1 MGEEK
6 AVDIRMIGAWRA
18 HPGQRSS
25 GLPSW
30 VAAVLRLAAG
40 DESGR
45 VEIARD
51 GGGSRAEDG
60 SFEALFERWE
70 RDVFGYLWRITGD
83 RQIASD
89 LCQETFLRAWQH
101 LDTLRAYE
109 QPRGWLLRV
118 ATNLALN
125 QRRRERTCVGSPI
138 PFDDEHVP
146 ARSDPAWH
154 IADHDTV
161 HQTLLALPP
170 RMRAALVLRE
180 VHGLSCQEVA
190 QTLGLSLAA
199 AKMTL
204 TRARERF
211 RQQYRREEVEA

>member
-1 MGEEK
+1 
-6 AVDIRMIGAWRA
+6 MIGAWSAR
-18 HPGQRSS
+18 PGHGSS

-30 VAAVLRLAAG
+30 VARVLRLAAG
-40 DESGR
+40 GEPRR
-45 VEIARD
+45 VEAAP
-51 GGGSRAEDG
+51 AE
-60 SFEALFERWE
+60 SFDALFERWE

-83 RQIASD
+83 RQLASD

-101 LDTLRAYE
+101 FDTLRAYE

-125 QRRRERTCVGSPI
+125 QRRRVRTRVGVPI
-138 PFDDEHVP
+138 PFNDENVP
-146 ARSDPAWH
+146 ARSDPAWR

-161 HQTLLALPP
+161 HQALLALPP

-180 VHGLSCQEVA
+180 IHGLSCQEVA
-190 QTLGLSLAA
+190 QTLSLSLAA

-204 TRARERF
+204 TRAREQF
-211 RQQYRREEVEA
+211 RQQYRREEVEV